1 MGSHLPRRT
10 AQDSGSCSGTT
21 TTEIP
26 GASSG
31 TPVTEPRETRRLVWQ
46 KAELVEARR
55 ETASARTLVFSGPD
69 WTGYL
74 SGQHVDVRL
83 TAESGYS
90 AERSYSIAATDK
102 PRCFE
107 LTVQRLPG
115 GEVSPYFV
123 EEMAIGDEIEVR
135 GPIGGWFA
143 WRPETPDPILLVG
156 GGSGVVPLMAMIRER
171 DRAES
176 RAPFRLVYSAR
187 SVDEALYRD
196 ELADRSSTND
206 RLIVDQ
212 IYTRSAPVGYERAP
226 ARISQMDLA
235 DLSWA
240 AGSAPRCYVCGPNG
254 FVESVSQLLLALGHA
269 PAMIRTERFGP
280 TGE

>member
-1 MGSHLPRRT
+1 VTDR
-10 AQDSGSCSGTT
+10 
-21 TTEIP
+21 
-26 GASSG
+26 
-31 TPVTEPRETRRLVWQ
+31 PVQRRLVWQ
-46 KAELVEARR
+46 RAELVDARR
-55 ETASARTLVFSGPD
+55 ETASARTLVFRGPA

-74 SGQHVDVRL
+74 SGHHVDVRL
-83 TAESGYS
+83 TAEGGYS
-90 AERSYSIAATDK
+90 AERSYSIAAADR

-107 LTVQRLPG
+107 LTVQRVPD
-115 GEVSPYFV
+115 GEVSSYFV
-123 EEMAIGDEIEVR
+123 EDMAIGDQIEVR

-171 DRAES
+171 DRVGT

-187 SVDEALYRD
+187 SVDEVLYRD

-206 RLIVDQ
+206 RLTVDQ

-226 ARISQMDLA
+226 SRISQMDLA

-254 FVESVSQLLLALGHA
+254 FVESASQLLLALGHA
-269 PAMIRTERFGP
+269 PEMIRTERFGP

>member
-1 MGSHLPRRT
+1 VIDGLAPRRL
-10 AQDSGSCSGTT
+10 
-21 TTEIP
+21 E
-26 GASSG
+26 
-31 TPVTEPRETRRLVWQ
+31 WQ
-46 KAELVEARR
+46 RVELVGARR
-55 ETASARTLVFSGPD
+55 ETASARTLVLRGPA

-83 TAESGYS
+83 TAEGGYS
-90 AERSYSIAATDK
+90 TERSYSIAAAEGLG
-102 PRCFE
+102 CFE
-107 LTVQRLPG
+107 LTVQRLPD
-115 GEVSPYFV
+115 GEVSPYLV

-143 WRPETPDPILLVG
+143 WHPEAPDPVLLVG

-171 DRAES
+171 DRAGS

-187 SVDEALYRD
+187 SVDEVLYSD

-206 RLIVDQ
+206 RLVVDQ
-212 IYTRSAPVGYERAP
+212 IYTRSAPEGYGRP
-226 ARISQMDLA
+226 PSRISQIDLA

-254 FVESVSQLLLALGHA
+254 FVESVSQLLLGLGHA
-269 PAMIRTERFGP
+269 PAMIRTERFGA

>member
-1 MGSHLPRRT
+1 VTDPREPRRL
-10 AQDSGSCSGTT
+10 A
-21 TTEIP
+21 
-26 GASSG
+26 
-31 TPVTEPRETRRLVWQ
+31 WQ
-46 KAELVEARR
+46 RAELVDARR
-55 ETASARTLVFSGPD
+55 ETASARTLVFSGPA
-69 WTGYL
+69 WTGYM

-83 TAESGYS
+83 TAEGGYS
-90 AERSYSIAATDK
+90 TERSYSIAAADR

-107 LTVQRLPG
+107 LTVQRLPD

-143 WRPETPDPILLVG
+143 WHPETPDPILLVG

-171 DRAES
+171 DRVGS
-176 RAPFRLVYSAR
+176 RSPFRLVYSAR
-187 SVDEALYRD
+187 SVDEVLYRE
-196 ELADRSSTND
+196 ELADRSSSDD
-206 RLIVDQ
+206 RLTVDQ
-212 IYTRSAPVGYERAP
+212 IYTRSAPAGYGRP
-226 ARISQMDLA
+226 PSRINEMDLGYLA
-235 DLSWA
+235 WA

-254 FVESVSQLLLALGHA
+254 FVESVSQLLLALGHP

>member
-1 MGSHLPRRT
+1 MIDRREPRRL
-10 AQDSGSCSGTT
+10 
-21 TTEIP
+21 E
-26 GASSG
+26 
-31 TPVTEPRETRRLVWQ
+31 WQ
-46 KAELVEARR
+46 RAELVDARR
-55 ETASARTLVFSGPD
+55 EAASARTLVFSGPA
-69 WTGYL
+69 WTEYV

-83 TAESGYS
+83 TAEGGYS
-90 AERSYSIAATDK
+90 AERSYSIAAADR

-107 LTVQRLPG
+107 LTVQRLPD
-115 GEVSPYFV
+115 GEVSPYLV
-123 EEMAIGDEIEVR
+123 DEMVIGDEIEVR

-171 DRAES
+171 DRTGS

-196 ELADRSSTND
+196 EFADRLSTND
-206 RLIVDQ
+206 RLVVDQ
-212 IYTRSAPVGYERAP
+212 IYTRSAPPGYERAP
-226 ARISQMDLA
+226 SRISQMDLA

-240 AGSAPRCYVCGPNG
+240 AGSSPRCYVCGPNG
-254 FVESVSQLLLALGHA
+254 FVESVSQLLIALGHA

>member
-1 MGSHLPRRT
+1 
-10 AQDSGSCSGTT
+10 
-21 TTEIP
+21 
-26 GASSG
+26 
-31 TPVTEPRETRRLVWQ
+31 
-46 KAELVEARR
+46 
-55 ETASARTLVFSGPD
+55 
-69 WTGYL
+69 
-74 SGQHVDVRL
+74 L
-83 TAESGYS
+83 TAEGGYS
-90 AERSYSIAATDK
+90 AERSYSIAAADR

-107 LTVQRLPG
+107 LTVQRLPN

-171 DRAES
+171 DRAGS

-187 SVDEALYRD
+187 SADEALYRY
-196 ELADRSSTND
+196 ELAERSSNID

-212 IYTRSAPVGYERAP
+212 IYTRSAPVGYQRAP
-226 ARISQMDLA
+226 SRIGQMDLT

>member
-1 MGSHLPRRT
+1 VIDRR
-10 AQDSGSCSGTT
+10 
-21 TTEIP
+21 
-26 GASSG
+26 
-31 TPVTEPRETRRLVWQ
+31 EPRRLVWQ
-46 KAELVEARR
+46 RAELVAARR
-55 ETASARTLVFSGPD
+55 EAASARTLVFSGPA

-83 TAESGYS
+83 TAEGGYS
-90 AERSYSIAATDK
+90 TERSYSIAAADR

-107 LTVQRLPG
+107 LTVQRLPD

-143 WRPETPDPILLVG
+143 WRPEIPDPILLVG
-156 GGSGVVPLMAMIRER
+156 GGSGVVPLMAMIRAR
-171 DRAES
+171 DRAGS

-187 SVDEALYRD
+187 SVNEVLYRD

-212 IYTRSAPVGYERAP
+212 IYTRSVPVGYVRP
-226 ARISQMDLA
+226 PSRISQMDLA

-240 AGSAPRCYVCGPNG
+240 DGSAPRCYVCGPNG

>member
-1 MGSHLPRRT
+1 VTDPREPRRL
-10 AQDSGSCSGTT
+10 A
-21 TTEIP
+21 
-26 GASSG
+26 
-31 TPVTEPRETRRLVWQ
+31 WQ
-46 KAELVEARR
+46 RAELVDARC
-55 ETASARTLVFSGPD
+55 ETASARTLVFRGPS

-74 SGQHVDVRL
+74 SGHHVDVRL

-90 AERSYSIAATDK
+90 TERSYSIAAAGR
-102 PRCFE
+102 PGCFE
-107 LTVQRLPG
+107 LTVQRLPD

-123 EEMAIGDEIEVR
+123 DEMAIGDEIEVR

-143 WRPETPDPILLVG
+143 WRPETPDPVLLVG

-171 DRAES
+171 DRAGS

-196 ELADRSSTND
+196 ELVDRSSTTD

-212 IYTRSAPVGYERAP
+212 IYTRSAPVGYQRAP
-226 ARISQMDLA
+226 SRIGQMDLA

>member
-1 MGSHLPRRT
+1 MTDRR
-10 AQDSGSCSGTT
+10 
-21 TTEIP
+21 
-26 GASSG
+26 
-31 TPVTEPRETRRLVWQ
+31 EPRRLVWQ
-46 KAELVEARR
+46 RAELVDARR
-55 ETASARTLVFSGPD
+55 ETASARTLVFSGPA
-69 WTGYL
+69 WTGYM

-83 TAESGYS
+83 TAEGGYS
-90 AERSYSIAATDK
+90 AERSYSIAAAER

-107 LTVQRLPG
+107 LTVQRLPD

-143 WRPETPDPILLVG
+143 WRPETPDPVLLVG

-171 DRAES
+171 DLAGS
-176 RAPFRLVYSAR
+176 RVPFRLVYSAR
-187 SVDEALYRD
+187 SVEEGLYGA
-196 ELADRSSTND
+196 ELTHRSSIND

-212 IYTRSAPVGYERAP
+212 IYTRSAPAGYGRP
-226 ARISQMDLA
+226 PSRIGQMDLA

-254 FVESVSQLLLALGHA
+254 FVESVSQLLVALGHA

>member
-1 MGSHLPRRT
+1 M
-10 AQDSGSCSGTT
+10 
-21 TTEIP
+21 
-26 GASSG
+26 
-31 TPVTEPRETRRLVWQ
+31 
-46 KAELVEARR
+46 
-55 ETASARTLVFSGPD
+55 
-69 WTGYL
+69 

-83 TAESGYS
+83 TAEGGYS
-90 AERSYSIAATDK
+90 TERSYSIAAADR

-107 LTVQRLPG
+107 LTVQRLPD

-123 EEMAIGDEIEVR
+123 EEMAIGDEMEVR

-143 WRPETPDPILLVG
+143 WHPETPDPILLVG

-171 DRAES
+171 DRVGS

-187 SVDEALYRD
+187 STDETLYRD
-196 ELADRSSTND
+196 ELADRSSNDD
-206 RLIVDQ
+206 RLIIDQ
-212 IYTRSAPVGYERAP
+212 IYTRSAPVGYDRAP
-226 ARISQMDLA
+226 SRISKADLA

-269 PAMIRTERFGP
+269 PEMIRTERFGP